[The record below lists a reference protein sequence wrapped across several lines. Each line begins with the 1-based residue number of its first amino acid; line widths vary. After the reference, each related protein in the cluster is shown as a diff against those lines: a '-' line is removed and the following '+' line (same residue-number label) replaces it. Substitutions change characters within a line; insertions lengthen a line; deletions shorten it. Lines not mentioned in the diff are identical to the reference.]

1 MLNRG
6 FFLDALRKRVVFT
19 RLNRKEMLR
28 TSAELRAFEHKYF
41 DVEMIPN
48 SAVIKFL
55 RNSIRQ
61 QISELLETNNLTR
74 LTISEKQNQELYDIW
89 HGTSLED

>member
-19 RLNRKEMLR
+19 RLNRKQMLR
-28 TSAELRAFEHKYF
+28 ISAELRAFEQKYF
-41 DVEMIPN
+41 DMELIPE
-48 SAVIKFL
+48 STVIKFL

-61 QISELLETNNLTR
+61 QISESLDTNNLTR
-74 LTISEKQNQELYDIW
+74 LTISKKQNPELYDIW
-89 HGTSLED
+89 HGTSSED

>member
-28 TSAELRAFEHKYF
+28 ISEELRAFEQKYF
-41 DVEMIPN
+41 DMESIPK
-48 SAVIKFL
+48 SAVLKFL
-55 RNSIRQ
+55 RNNIRQ
-61 QISELLETNNLTR
+61 QISESLETNNLTR
-74 LTISEKQNQELYDIW
+74 LTISRKQDQQLYDIW

>member
-28 TSAELRAFEHKYF
+28 ISAELSAFEKKYF
-41 DVEMIPN
+41 DMELIPK
-48 SAVIKFL
+48 SAVLKFL

-61 QISELLETNNLTR
+61 QISESLETNNMTR
-74 LTISEKQNQELYDIW
+74 LTISKKQNQELYNIW
-89 HGTSLED
+89 HGNSLED

>member
-6 FFLDALRKRVVFT
+6 FFLDALRKRIVFT

-28 TSAELRAFEHKYF
+28 ISAELRAFTQKYYEI
-41 DVEMIPN
+41 EMIPK
-48 SAVIKFL
+48 SAVLKFV

-61 QISELLETNNLTR
+61 QISESLETKDLTR
-74 LTISEKQNQELYDIW
+74 LTISKKQNQELYDIW
-89 HGTSLED
+89 HGNSLEA

>member
-1 MLNRG
+1 
-6 FFLDALRKRVVFT
+6 
-19 RLNRKEMLR
+19 MLR
-28 TSAELRAFEHKYF
+28 ISAELRAFEQKYF

-74 LTISEKQNQELYDIW
+74 LTISEKQNQELYDIY
-89 HGTSLED
+89 GTSLEDWR